1 MKKQLNYILAIGA
14 IIIMGSCH
22 KLNVPPLNI
31 ITQSQVFST
40 ANGVQAYLA
49 DIYTNLPME
58 DFVYEPSVGFMT
70 GNGGRWQCF
79 YHTDAIDGEMA
90 GPYGGT
96 DDQNAATGFGY
107 YSAAYT
113 QIRNINILLYS
124 LSQYA
129 SLYTPAQVNE
139 WLREAYFC
147 RAYTYFALVKRYGG
161 IPIVR
166 TVINPAI
173 NMDSL
178 QVPRNK
184 EEDVYNFIGSDFD
197 SAYALMWVPGASGNP
212 AAQPGA
218 ASKFA
223 AAAYKSRAMLYAAT
237 IAKYGSA
244 NFVAGSAQSAGFVG
258 IPAGDANTFF
268 QESLAAAKL
277 VEGQFSLYTAEA
289 PNLEQNY
296 VDLFLVPNNEWIFIR
311 QYTLSDPDENND
323 NAGPHSWDATMS
335 NREMTANGLSRTYPS
350 YDYVERYG
358 ELPVV
363 NADGT
368 PTRFDNLSDLLTLN
382 LEPRLLATVYF
393 PGMTLRGYTFD
404 QQRGIYKT
412 FTGSAA
418 QELSN
423 NLNTSNDVNVT
434 APSTDTA
441 NPVNLIFSSSTNY
454 TFDGHSIIGV
464 VGFNPSTGDDNTRT
478 GFYIRKYVNY
488 NAPIP
493 ACNLYQ
499 STQSYID
506 MRYAEVLLNRAE
518 ADYELGM
525 TSDALSCINQ
535 IRDRAGAAEATS
547 SMTIDT
553 IRNERDKELAF
564 EHQYWWDIRRWR
576 IADQVLDNRKLY
588 ALIPYWIAA
597 ENKYIFLKQVE
608 PYQRVYNFQ
617 KLWYYEPLPGSE
629 LAKNPNLYPNNPG
642 Y

>member
-1 MKKQLNYILAIGA
+1 MGA
-14 IIIMGSCH
+14 CH

-31 ITQSQVFST
+31 ISEASVFST

-58 DFVYEPSVGFMT
+58 DFVYEPNSGFMT

-96 DDQNAATGFGY
+96 SDAATGFGFWPY
-107 YSAAYT
+107 AN
-113 QIRNINILLYS
+113 IRTINILINDLP
-124 LSQYA
+124 QYA

-139 WLREAYFC
+139 WLGEAYFC

-161 IPIVR
+161 VPIVKN
-166 TVINPAI
+166 VVPSNESI
-173 NMDSL
+173 DSL
-178 QVPRNK
+178 QIPRNK

-197 SAYALMWVPGASGNP
+197 SAYNLMWVPGANGNP
-212 AAQPGA
+212 AAVPGA
-218 ASKFA
+218 ASKYA
-223 AAAYKSRAMLYAAT
+223 APAYKSRAMLYAGT
-237 IAKYGSA
+237 IAKYGSV
-244 NFVAGSAQSAGFVG
+244 NFVAGPAQSAGIVG
-258 IPAGDANTFF
+258 IPAGDANKFF
-268 QESLAAAKL
+268 QAAYDAALL
-277 VEGQFSLYTAEA
+277 VQGQFSLYTAEA

-296 VDLFLVPNNEWIFIR
+296 ADLFLTPNNEWIFIR
-311 QYTLSDPDENND
+311 QYTLSDPDENGD

-368 PTRFDNLSDLLTLN
+368 PTRFNNLSDLLTLN

-393 PGMTLRGYTFD
+393 PGMTLRGFTFD

-418 QELSN
+418 QELSD
-423 NLNTSNDVNVT
+423 NLNTANDVNAT
-434 APSTDTA
+434 APSSLIND
-441 NPVNLIFSSSTNY
+441 PSVNLIFSSSPSY
-454 TFDGHSIIGV
+454 TYGSSRIIGN

-488 NAPIP
+488 NAAPS

-518 ADYELGM
+518 AGYELGM
-525 TSDALSCINQ
+525 TNDALTSINQ
-535 IRDRAGAAEATS
+535 IRARAGAPMATS

-588 ALIPYWIAA
+588 ALCPYYISS

-608 PYQRVYNFQ
+608 PFQRTYNFQ

>member
-1 MKKQLNYILAIGA
+1 MKKQLKYILSIGT
-14 IIIMGSCH
+14 IFIMGSCH
-22 KLNVPPLNI
+22 KLDVPPLNI
-31 ITQSQVFST
+31 ISESQVFST
-40 ANGVQAYLA
+40 ANGVEAYMA
-49 DIYTNLPME
+49 NIYTNLPME
-58 DFVYEPSVGFMT
+58 DFVYEPNSGFMT

-96 DDQNAATGFGY
+96 GDAAQGFGFWPY
-107 YSAAYT
+107 G
-113 QIRNINILLYS
+113 QIRNINILLYD
-124 LSQYA
+124 LPKYA
-129 SLYTPAQVNE
+129 SLYTPDQMNE
-139 WLREAYFC
+139 WLGEAYFC

-161 IPIVR
+161 VPIVR
-166 TVINPAI
+166 TVIDPATSI
-173 NMDSL
+173 DSL

-197 SAYALMWVPGASGNP
+197 SAYDLMVAPSSTNP
-212 AAQPGA
+212 AQAGA
-218 ASKFA
+218 ASKYA
-223 AAAYKSRAMLYAAT
+223 APAYKSLAMLYAGT
-237 IAKYGSA
+237 IAKYGST
-244 NFVAGSAQSAGFVG
+244 NYVAGSARDAGFVG
-258 IPAGDANTFF
+258 IPAADANKFF
-268 QESLAAAKL
+268 QASYDAAKL
-277 VEGQFSLYTAEA
+277 VEGQFSLYTAEE
-289 PNLEQNY
+289 PNKEQNY

-311 QYTLSDPDENND
+311 QYTLADPDENND

-335 NREMTANGLSRTYPS
+335 NRVMTANGLSRTYPT

-368 PTRFDNLSDLLTLN
+368 PRRFDNLSDLLTLN

-393 PGMTLRGYTFD
+393 PGMTLRGFPFD

-412 FTGSAA
+412 FSGSAA
-418 QELSN
+418 QELSD
-423 NLNTSNDVNVT
+423 NLNTPNDANAT
-434 APSTDTA
+434 APSSLIND
-441 NPVNLIFSSSTNY
+441 PSINLIFSSSPGNLY
-454 TFDGHSIIGV
+454 NGNRIIGE

-478 GFYIRKYVNY
+478 GFYIRKYINY
-488 NAPIP
+488 NAAPS

-518 ADYELGM
+518 AAFELGM
-525 TSDALSCINQ
+525 TTDALSDINQ
-535 IRDRAGAAEATS
+535 IRDRAGAPEATA

-588 ALIPYWIAA
+588 ALIPYYISG

-608 PYQRVYNFQ
+608 PFQRVYTFQ
-617 KLWYYEPLPGSE
+617 KLWYYEPLPGGE

>member
-1 MKKQLNYILAIGA
+1 MKKQLKYILSIGA
-14 IIIMGSCH
+14 IFVMGACH
-22 KLNVPPLNI
+22 KLAVPPLNI
-31 ITQSQVFST
+31 ITEGQVFST
-40 ANGVQAYLA
+40 ANGVEAYLA

-58 DFVYEPSVGFMT
+58 DFVYEPNSGFMT

-90 GPYGGT
+90 GPFGGT
-96 DDQNAATGFGY
+96 GDAATGFGFWPY
-107 YSAAYT
+107 A
-113 QIRNINILLYS
+113 QIRNINILLYD
-124 LSQYA
+124 LPQYA
-129 SLYTPAQVNE
+129 SLYSPAQLNE
-139 WLREAYFC
+139 WLGEAYFC

-166 TVINPAI
+166 TVINPSTNI
-173 NMDSL
+173 DSL

-197 SAYALMWVPGASGNP
+197 SAYALMWEPGVGSNP
-212 AAQPGA
+212 AAQAGA
-218 ASKFA
+218 ASKYA
-223 AAAYKSRAMLYAAT
+223 APAYKSLAMLYAAT
-237 IAKYGSA
+237 IAKYGST
-244 NFVAGSAQSAGFVG
+244 NFVAGQAQSAGFVG

-268 QESLAAAKL
+268 QESIAAAKL
-277 VEGQFSLYTAEA
+277 VQGQFSLYTAE
-289 PNLEQNY
+289 PDKEQNY
-296 VDLFLVPNNEWIFIR
+296 ADLFLTPNNEWIFIR
-311 QYTLSDPDENND
+311 QYTISDPDENND
-323 NAGPHSWDATMS
+323 NAGPHSWDATMT
-335 NREMTANGLSRTYPS
+335 NREMTANGLSRTYPD

-358 ELPVV
+358 ELPIV

-368 PTRFDNLSDLLTLN
+368 PTRFNNLSDLLTLN

-418 QELSN
+418 QELSD
-423 NLNTSNDVNVT
+423 NLNTPNDVNAT
-434 APSTDTA
+434 APGDVSNA
-441 NPVNLIFSSSTNY
+441 NLVFASGPTY
-454 TFDGHSIIGV
+454 TYNGHAITGV

-488 NAPIP
+488 NAPIS

-506 MRYAEVLLNRAE
+506 MRYAEVLLNLAE
-518 ADYELGM
+518 ADFETGNNTEALG
-525 TSDALSCINQ
+525 CINQ
-535 IRDRAGAAEATS
+535 IRDRAGAPEASLGT
-547 SMTIDT
+547 MTIDT

-588 ALIPYWIAA
+588 ALCPYWIAT

-608 PYQRVYNFQ
+608 PFQRVYTFQ
-617 KLWYYEPLPGSE
+617 KNWYYEPLPGGE